1 MNRRSSE
8 KGQII
13 VILALGMVAI
23 LAITALAVDGSL
35 LYNQRRNDQNTADS
49 AAMAGAGAAAHKL
62 KDYLPTDF
70 SCGPG
75 STSLARQASDV
86 AVAAAVLSALDD
98 GVNLDQ
104 YDLTNK
110 NGVTV
115 RCQADSE
122 GMQFLD
128 IHVMV
133 TSEPET
139 TFGRVISVDTLRTT
153 TEAIARVYPNQ
164 PFAYGNALVS
174 LADDCGKNVGG
185 IWFNGN
191 STSFI
196 NRGGIFS
203 NSCVD
208 AGGSSIVDV
217 VGGSVNAFLPTGC
230 DGYAPTHTVTPAVPC
245 TKAAS
250 KLPKGMIPPPV
261 CPDRSIPGIVH
272 TTGSFSGN
280 HTGINALTPGWY
292 DSGMTIKNGANVE
305 LSPGLYCI
313 KGGMTNHAKSRIFGE
328 DVTLYFQ
335 DDSAV
340 KFNQNDAS
348 IGYGTELY
356 APSCNT
362 SACGVPDA
370 VQGLLMFF
378 KTGINNQFN
387 AQVQLNGGSH
397 NKYVGTIYGE
407 NADFTFNGGAEI
419 YTFNT
424 QVIGRYIFVSGN
436 AELMMDLN
444 SKQWVQ
450 RPASISLIK

>member
-1 MNRRSSE
+1 MKIRSNE

-23 LAITALAVDGSL
+23 LGITALAVDGSL

-49 AAMAGAGAAAHKL
+49 AALAGAGKAAEKL
-62 KDYLPTDF
+62 KDYLPSDF

-75 STSLARQASDV
+75 STSLARQASDL
-86 AVAAAVLSALDD
+86 AVAEAVKSALDD
-98 GVNLDQ
+98 GVLLDP
-104 YDLTNK
+104 YDLSNE

-115 RCQADSE
+115 RCETDSE

-139 TFGRVISVDTLRTT
+139 TFGRVISVNTLRTT

-174 LADDCGKNVGG
+174 LADTCGKNVGG
-185 IWFNGN
+185 VWFNGN

-196 NRGGIFS
+196 NKGGIFS
-203 NSCVD
+203 NSCID
-208 AGGSSIVDV
+208 AGGSSTVDV
-217 VGGSVNAFLPTGC
+217 VEGSINAFLPTGC
-230 DGYAPTHTVTPAVPC
+230 SGYSPAHTVTPIVPC
-245 TKAAS
+245 EKADA
-250 KLPKGMIPPPV
+250 KLPRGMIPPPV
-261 CPDRSIPGIVH
+261 CSGVDRGGGSYTGTKTLYPGNY
-272 TTGSFSGN
+272 SG
-280 HTGINALTPGWY
+280 GITV
-292 DSGMTIKNGANVE
+292 KNGANIT

-313 KGGMTNHAKSRIFGE
+313 SGGMTNHAKSRIYGK

-335 DDSAV
+335 DAGTV
-340 KFNQNDAS
+340 LFNQNDDT

-370 VQGLLMFF
+370 VQGLLMYFNP
-378 KTGINNQFN
+378 GSNNT
-387 AQVQLNGGSH
+387 VQLNGGSH

-407 NADFTFNGGAEI
+407 DADFTFNGGAEI

-424 QVIGRYIFVSGN
+424 QVIGRYIFVAGN
-436 AELMMDLN
+436 AELRMDLN

-450 RPASISLIK
+450 RPASISLIQ